1 MKRQAKQL
9 FVLAA
14 AAALPPLWSSPL
26 LADVGRTEGTVDV
39 SRVGELTY
47 RIPLKLPVGVNG
59 LTPQLALTYEHRR
72 AAFSAGVGWTIEGL
86 PRVTRCAKTA
96 AQDGVADNIQ
106 VTTADKFCL
115 DGNRLRLVGSGPYG
129 GANTQYRLQMDTVA
143 RLTIPS
149 IAAGGDPQ
157 YFKME
162 EKSGLTYEFGATPN
176 SRIETLVPGKLTIA
190 YIWAVSKITDRAGN
204 AISFTYQEDSSP
216 NGAYRI
222 SQIQYTSGPSYSPL
236 YTVDFV
242 YEAKPSGDAS
252 AGNQYV
258 AGGNFRET
266 KRLDRI
272 DITHNSTSTLVRRYD
287 LTYEAALSNTGLSRL
302 QSITECA
309 GSTLDCLTPTTFGY
323 SDGTSGLGAELSAGS
338 SPIAPLSLDLNG
350 DGIGDIVYSSS
361 TTSGGGTWKYQ
372 LGLPAGGFAAA
383 VNTGI
388 SNTNYATAI
397 VINYD
402 GDNKD
407 DILVQYSGTTWW
419 AIRGTASGLASPL
432 NTSLSTA
439 GMTGTVAIDWN
450 GDGLDDLLYAQSPVA
465 YVNYRNSTGA
475 GFAAPVSISGGS
487 SALLAGVD
495 SRSRHRVLDVNGDG
509 IQDVIS
515 VFAQLMS
522 APPPLYIYANTIILG
537 GGKGTWVID
546 QSTVGTIPSPINAV
560 GDFNGDG
567 YTDLIFR
574 TYAGDLAYRTST
586 GTTFASA
593 VSLGPVQVSNA
604 SKAVV
609 VDWNGDGFDDVLV
622 PNSTS
627 GTWHLYKSDGTGLT
641 AAANT
646 GVPTNSP
653 TIVQPID
660 VNGDGLDDLGYIKS
674 TGQYAVL
681 PRAGALPDCL
691 TSITDGYGNVAN
703 VSYLA
708 LSQGAYTANGSPP
721 TFPNRE
727 LIGSLVVVRQVASSN
742 GIGGMR
748 TQTYDYFDSQLN
760 VAAPAQVGATGASK
774 TFLPNPAPA
783 RGYKSSTRDAGNL
796 NQTQFKGFGTIR
808 VLDSVTGLFNYRDYS
823 QADPPLL
830 GMQTANRLYQS
841 NGTTPIVNETTV
853 WTPKVVATGFDGHAF
868 PYPSTRTRH
877 VYEFAGPYNGALK
890 RTIVDEIDNID
901 TYGTVLDSTRSAT
914 EAATGNGAQ
923 GNTTYTTN
931 TVASLIPNA
940 TATWCLGKPQQV
952 QVTGSHNK
960 VGGYGA
966 AITRTRAMTWDTT
979 SSCRLTTEVIE
990 PTSTVGLTLTRTL
1003 GYDAYGNVSSVSL
1016 NGLKNSSVA
1025 ETRTTDIDYTYLAAE
1040 PGRFPTKITNAE
1052 GEVTYQDW
1060 YYDTGLQKNTKDAN
1074 NQLTEWQYDK
1084 FGRPTSEQRR
1094 EDGSNKT
1101 STTWSY
1107 SACSPNCINSNNVLL
1122 VTQIEKNNSD
1132 TEFTRSLLSLDRFER
1147 VLRSQTKN
1155 VQGNLSQVDRE
1166 YNAQGEL
1173 HRESTPCIGCATPT
1187 WITHTYDALGRLTQ
1201 VSRPTSDAVPAT
1213 VTQQYAYEGMTTR
1226 ITDWGLK
1233 QAWRVQDAVGRL
1245 ARSTDAMSYSQDFD
1259 YDTFGALR
1267 KVSDS
1272 QGNALFTA
1280 TYEYGA
1286 GAYRTTSKPIDA
1298 ERDWTW
1304 TPNAFGDTYAWRNA
1318 KNQNFSA
1325 TFDKLSRMRTRTDVE
1340 GTSTFVYGTSPAL
1353 HNVGQLT
1360 AMHSTMNGYREDYL
1374 YDQGARISQNKI
1386 IYGGTTNYYDV
1397 MYSTALGALESITYP
1412 TTTGTCRL
1420 KVAYGYVYGQ
1430 LKSVTDASD
1439 AVACGST
1446 GTVYWQATEANAHGQ
1461 VTKATL
1467 GNGLINNRLFDS
1479 ITGQLRSVTT
1489 GTTGSP
1495 GSVQS
1500 LGYLYDAVGSLI
1512 QRQDN
1517 RQSLTED
1524 FYTDSLHR
1532 LDYSAVGGTQNL
1544 DMDYDLLGRI
1554 TKKSDLGTGIWSYDS
1569 VKIHRLLSAANGAV
1583 TYTYDDNG
1591 NVLTR
1596 NGNSITWAS
1605 FDYPTLITDGSV
1617 SDEFTYGPARQR
1629 WRHVYTSAT
1638 QSETTTNI
1646 GDLLEKVFKSGTVN
1660 GTDWRHWI
1668 VAGDQAVA
1676 LVTRK
1681 GGGTVTTRY
1690 SLYDHLGSHSG
1701 FAKSNGTIDIDE
1713 SYAAF
1718 GQRRNG
1724 NTWQLPLPSTQDTA
1738 IANISRHG
1746 FTGHSHV
1753 IGSPLIHMN
1762 GRVQDPT
1769 TGHFL
1774 SIDPITADP
1783 EMSQAWNAYSYV
1795 YNSPLDFVDPTG
1807 LYRQCVAIPVF
1818 QWSYTP
1824 DGQIQVGGGFVPVC
1838 VDFPDEALIP
1848 RTSAGNQTFDVS
1860 IPSVDDVG
1868 SWIDDALRPDTAI
1881 CIFDGGCSAKQWG
1894 DALFKT
1900 SMNFVGLKGG
1910 GSLLGRSAAA
1920 RAVPRLPG
1928 PKFPDLAGHA
1938 AKHSTVHPNAYY
1950 NAAVRHLESGTRFTF
1965 RHDGQFKNAFI
1976 TRTGADSFS
1985 FTSASRSGDT
1995 IFTHI
2000 EGVSTQYLRNIGI
2013 TLPRGF

>member
-1 MKRQAKQL
+1 MKRHARPL
-9 FVLAA
+9 FVFAV

-47 RIPLKLPVGVNG
+47 RIPLALPAGVNG

-86 PRVTRCAKTA
+86 PRITRCAKTV

-115 DGNRLRLVGSGPYG
+115 DGNRLRLVGTGPYG
-129 GANTQYRLQMDTVA
+129 GANTEYRLQLDTVA
-143 RLTIPS
+143 RLTIPTV
-149 IAAGGDPQ
+149 AGGGDPQ
-157 YFKME
+157 SFKME
-162 EKSGLTYEFGATPN
+162 EKSGLTYEFGATPS
-176 SRIETLVPGKLTIA
+176 SRIETLIPGKTNIA
-190 YIWAVSKITDRAGN
+190 YIWAINKITDRAGN
-204 AISFTYQEDSSP
+204 AISFTYQEDSAP

-236 YTVDFV
+236 YTIDFV
-242 YEAKPSGDAS
+242 YEAKPTGDVS

-272 DITHNSTSTLVRRYD
+272 DITHNSSSTLVRRYE
-287 LTYEAALSNTGLSRL
+287 LAYEGALSNTGLSRL

-309 GSTLDCLTPTTFGY
+309 GSPLACLTPTTFGY
-323 SDGTSGLGAELSAGS
+323 SNGTSGLGSEVSAGS
-338 SPIAPLSLDLNG
+338 SPVSPMSLDING
-350 DGIGDIVYSSS
+350 DGIGDIAYSSS
-361 TTSGGGTWKYQ
+361 TTSGGGTWRYQ
-372 LGLPAGGFAAA
+372 LGLATGGFGAA
-383 VNTGI
+383 VNTGLA
-388 SNTNYATAI
+388 NTNYANAI
-397 VINYD
+397 VLNYD

-419 AIRGTASGLASPL
+419 VLRGTSSGLASPI
-432 NTSLSTA
+432 NTSLTTS
-439 GMTGTVAIDWN
+439 GMGGTVSIDWN
-450 GDGLDDLLYAQSPVA
+450 GDGLDDLVSIQTGGAW
-465 YVNYRNSTGA
+465 VNYRNGAGA
-475 GFAAPVSISGGS
+475 GFAAKVAIGTATGLGTGHS
-487 SALLAGVD
+487 SKT
-495 SRSRHRVLDVNGDG
+495 RHRVLDVNGDG
-509 IQDVIS
+509 IQDVLFS
-515 VFAQLMS
+515 NAMLLS
-522 APPPLYIYANTIILG
+522 APPPLYAYSNGAFLG
-537 GGKGTWVID
+537 GGKGTWLID
-546 QSTVGTIPSPINAV
+546 SYSSSAVPTLINTV

-574 TYAGDLAYRTST
+574 TQAGNLAYRTST
-586 GTTFASA
+586 GTSFASSI
-593 VSLGPVQVSNA
+593 SLG
-604 SKAVV
+604 AVALGDATRSV
-609 VDWNGDGFDDVLV
+609 AIDWNGDGFDDLAM
-622 PNSTS
+622 PNTAS
-627 GTWHLYKSDGTGLT
+627 GTWHVYPSDGTGLT
-641 AAANT
+641 AGVNT

-653 TIVQPID
+653 TMVQTID

-681 PRAGALPDCL
+681 PRAGALPDYL
-691 TSITDGYGNVAN
+691 TSITDGYGNVTN

-708 LSQGAYTANGSPP
+708 LSQGAYTPNGSPA

-727 LIGSLVVVRQVASSN
+727 LIGSLAVVRQVASSN

-783 RGYKSSTRDAGNL
+783 RGYKSSMRDAGNS

-808 VLDSVTGLFNYRDYS
+808 VLDSVTALYNYRDYS

-830 GMQTANRLYQS
+830 GMRTANRLYQS
-841 NGTTPIVNETTV
+841 DGTTPIVNETTI
-853 WTPKVVATGFDGHAF
+853 WTPKVVATGFDGYAF
-868 PYPSTRTRH
+868 PYPSTRTQQ

-890 RTIVDEIDNID
+890 RTVVEQINVID
-901 TYGTVLDSTRSAT
+901 TYATVLDSTTSAT

-931 TVASLIPNA
+931 TVASLVQNA
-940 TATWCLGKPQQV
+940 TANWCPGKPQQV
-952 QVTGSHNK
+952 QVTGSHTK
-960 VGGYGA
+960 VGGYGT
-966 AITRTRAMTWDTT
+966 AITRTRTMTWDTT
-979 SSCRLTTEVIE
+979 SPCRLTTEVIE
-990 PTSTVGLTLTRTL
+990 PSSTSGLTLTRTL
-1003 GYDAYGNVSSVSL
+1003 GYDAYGNVSNISL
-1016 NGLKNSSVA
+1016 SGLKNSTVA
-1025 ETRTTDIDYTYLAAE
+1025 ETRTTEIDYTYLAAE
-1040 PGRFPTKITNAE
+1040 PGRFPTRITNAE
-1052 GEVTYQDW
+1052 GEGTYQDW
-1060 YYDTGLQKNTKDAN
+1060 YYETGLQKSTKDPN
-1074 NQLTEWQYDK
+1074 NQLVEWQYDK
-1084 FGRPTSEQRR
+1084 FGRALSEVRR
-1094 EDGSNKT
+1094 EDGTNKT

-1107 SACSPNCINSNNVLL
+1107 AACTPNCINSNHVLS

-1132 TEFTRSLLSLDRFER
+1132 TEFTRSLFSLDRFER
-1147 VLRSQTKN
+1147 LLRSQTKN
-1155 VQGNLSQVDRE
+1155 VQGNLSQIDRE

-1187 WITHTYDALGRLTQ
+1187 WISHAYDALGRLTQ
-1201 VSRPTSDAVPAT
+1201 VSRATSDAVPAT

-1245 ARSTDAMSYSQDFD
+1245 ARSTDTMSYSQDFD
-1259 YDTFGALR
+1259 YDGFGALR

-1280 TYEYGA
+1280 TYAYGA

-1304 TPNAFGDTYAWRNA
+1304 TPNTFGDTYAWQNA

-1340 GTSTFVYGTSPAL
+1340 GTSTFVYGTSAAL

-1360 AMHSTMNGYREDYL
+1360 AMYSTMNGYREDYL
-1374 YDQGARISQNKI
+1374 YDQGARLSQNKI
-1386 IYGGTTNYYDV
+1386 IYGGTTNYYDL
-1397 MYSTALGALESITYP
+1397 MYSAALGALESITYP

-1420 KVAYGYVYGQ
+1420 KVAYAYDYGQ

-1446 GTVYWQATEANAHGQ
+1446 GTVYWQANEANARGQ

-1479 ITGQLRSVTT
+1479 ITGQLRSVMT

-1532 LDYSAVGGTQNL
+1532 LDYSVLGGTQNL
-1544 DMDYDLLGRI
+1544 DMDYDLLGRV
-1554 TKKSDLGTGIWSYDS
+1554 TKKSDLGAGAWTYDS
-1569 VKIHRLLSAANGAV
+1569 VKVHRLLNAANGAV

-1591 NVLTR
+1591 NVVAR
-1596 NGNSITWAS
+1596 NGTALTWAS
-1605 FDYPTLITDGSV
+1605 FDYPTLINTGNE

-1646 GDLLEKVFKSGTVN
+1646 GNLLEKVFRSGTVN

-1668 VAGDQAVA
+1668 IAGDEAVA

-1690 SLYDHLGSHSG
+1690 PLYDHLGSHSG

-1746 FTGHSHV
+1746 FTGHSHL
-1753 IGSPLIHMN
+1753 IGSSLIHMN

-1774 SIDPITADP
+1774 SIDPIAADP

-1838 VDFPDEALIP
+1838 VDIPDEALIP

-1868 SWIDDALRPDTAI
+1868 SWIDEALRPDTAI

-1928 PKFPDLAGHA
+1928 PRFHDLAGHA

-1950 NAAVRHLESGTRFTF
+1950 NAAVRHLESGSRFTF

-1985 FTSASRSGDT
+1985 FTSASRSGDA